1 MLSSMHLDDVTL
13 EGIGGDTLHD
23 LEVIMKDAEQMCL
36 CLNNT
41 NFVIICHDN
50 MTRGIVDSGSASLID
65 VPLSNQD
72 SCLWKSN
79 NISKVRR

>member
-1 MLSSMHLDDVTL
+1 MTPGKSTKKVKSLDRPAIHTWTVGNYILSSVHLDDVTL

-41 NFVIICHDN
+41 NFVIVCHDN
-50 MTRGIVDSGSASLID
+50 KTRGIIIGA
-65 VPLSNQD
+65 
-72 SCLWKSN
+72 
-79 NISKVRR
+79 

>member
-50 MTRGIVDSGSASLID
+50 MTRGIIITHLRGLNRG
-65 VPLSNQD
+65 P
-72 SCLWKSN
+72 
-79 NISKVRR
+79 R